1 MKRLRFLLLAV
12 PLAVLAAPV
21 LAACLSCCPPA
32 QESPAFG
39 TRMPCCSEDCGTVLV
54 AGVRD
59 PALKASW
66 SYAKSELAVVGFS
79 IPMGAPELIGSEEFS
94 PFLASSPPLL
104 IRPLL
109 SLRI

>member
-1 MKRLRFLLLAV
+1 MKRLRVLVLAV
-12 PLAVLAAPV
+12 PLAVLAAPL

-32 QESPAFG
+32 QETPAFG
-39 TRMPCCSEDCGTVLV
+39 TKMPCCGEDCGTVLV

-59 PALKASW
+59 PVLKATPSHR
-66 SYAKSELAVVGFS
+66 ASELAVVGTS
-79 IPMGAPELIGSEEFS
+79 IPMRAPELFGLEEFS
-94 PFLASSPPLL
+94 PFLAASPPLL